1 MFGFKKYPNQIVAI
15 KNSVSVVYT
24 TLTGDNCKNT
34 TVKST
39 VFVFGSTMTTM
50 GVFCISLFKISS
62 KWLHCNEYFPE
73 PNWEVDKGGT
83 HSFLEID
90 VDVGSKDF
98 ERSCCWVSRFLNI
111 CCEDA
116 KVAFTDITKA

>member
-1 MFGFKKYPNQIVAI
+1 
-15 KNSVSVVYT
+15 
-24 TLTGDNCKNT
+24 
-34 TVKST
+34 
-39 VFVFGSTMTTM
+39 MTTM

-116 KVAFTDITKA
+116 KVAFTDITVSFLFKSYLAEPRSIPYTPMNPTLTICLLSFSMSYFYFV